1 MCGVEVTTEEDA
13 DGIVPLSAE
22 ESNENDLVFDL
33 EIGTRSH
40 WSLILLVGNLL
51 DAFHKTHRHE
61 ITGVARSLQLWRLI
75 PALSSPSW

>member
-40 WSLILLVGNLL
+40 WSLILLVGNCW
-51 DAFHKTHRHE
+51 T
-61 ITGVARSLQLWRLI
+61 RSTKRIETKSLEWRD
-75 PALSSPSW
+75 PYNCGG